1 MASIK
6 LLGVSGSLRQQS
18 FNTALLRALSRLLP
32 DEASLSI
39 YAGLGDLPLFSP
51 DVEAQGTP
59 ERVVRWQAALQA
71 VDGVVFSTPEYAHG
85 VPGAFKNA
93 LDWVVGSGELVH
105 KPIVLLGASSSE
117 SGADKAAGHVYGT
130 LKVMTGD
137 LVGDG
142 PVCVGSVGRKLGAG
156 PQITDAPTR
165 DALRLRLDM
174 LLARI
179 KVVREH
185 GPGAPG

>member
-18 FNTALLRALSRLLP
+18 FNSALLRAAALLLP
-32 DEASLSI
+32 DEARLEVYDGLS
-39 YAGLGDLPLFSP
+39 ALPLFSP

-59 ERVVRWQAALQA
+59 AAVARWQAALKA
-71 VDGVVFSTPEYAHG
+71 ADGVVFSTPEYAHG

-105 KPIVLLGASSSE
+105 KPMVLLGASSSE
-117 SGADKAAGHVYGT
+117 TGADKAAAQVFGT
-130 LKVMTGD
+130 LRVMTGD

-142 PVCVGSVGRKLGAG
+142 PLCVGSIGRKLADG
-156 PQITDAPTR
+156 QVSDELTR
-165 DALRLRLDM
+165 EALRVRLHM

-179 KVVREH
+179 KVVRAA
-185 GPGAPG
+185 GSV

>member
-18 FNTALLRALSRLLP
+18 FNTALLRSLAGLLP
-32 DEASLSI
+32 DEASLSV
-39 YAGLGDLPLFSP
+39 YSGLADLPLFNP

-59 ERVVRWQAALQA
+59 ESVARWQAALQA
-71 VDGVVFSTPEYAHG
+71 ADGVVFSTPEYAHG

-105 KPIVLLGASSSE
+105 KPILLLGASSSE
-117 SGADKAAGHVYGT
+117 SGADKSAGHVFGT

-142 PVCVGSVGRKLGAG
+142 PLCVGSVGRKLGAG
-156 PQITDAPTR
+156 AQITDVLTR
-165 DALRLRLDM
+165 DTLRLRLDM

-179 KVVREH
+179 KVVRAH
-185 GPGAPG
+185 GPG